1 MKRQIQLIL
10 ILAACFL
17 AAGLVLSAILVVA
30 VPFATPQART
40 QALIGAMAAS
50 IVSLLAMV
58 LIIVRKLRL
67 YAVDI
72 KALASKNGEYSQ
84 VIKELGAVPLQVF
97 LLFLIIELA
106 SQTVLTVLL
115 RNLWGCGGFTATIIF
130 IFQFAVYGLL
140 GSLIYVALDK
150 LTMEALLERELTSY
164 PPELRED
171 RQRKKN
177 VIIPMV
183 MSIMATVFTFAVAVF
198 IIARNSKLDEASSW
212 KLFSSSLLIFAPAE
226 AGYQAFVFVLVRIWS
241 SNTAR
246 LYSHLLERLDQIASA
261 DKDLTGKINI
271 ASVDEISS
279 MVGRI
284 NDFTGMLK
292 NSFAKVKD
300 SSAQCSSLQ
309 SRLFAAIASSSKNSH
324 AIGEAVLSMLDMVR
338 EEDKT
343 VKDADRSGKE
353 VETNVSRV
361 LSQIK
366 LQNESVQESARDT
379 ERAIDAVS
387 QAAKRTA
394 EVKALTDR
402 LMGAFG
408 ENDADIKSTL
418 SSVNAIVDLS
428 RKLSEINS
436 LIAKIASQTNLLAM
450 NAAIEAAHAGDSG
463 RGFSVVADEIRNLAE
478 TTAKHTKDSRESLK
492 AVLGEI
498 QRALEVSKKTS
509 ESYKTMSGIL
519 EEVNLGTRS
528 IAESM
533 DSQDS
538 ANKTILERLKQT
550 LDYSRETEKIST
562 ELDRETKT
570 LIAGLDAL
578 SEHSRKVLQN
588 IEITKAQN
596 EEEKTTIKQVDE
608 LANEAARLSAV
619 SESLLS
625 EFKS

>member
-1 MKRQIQLIL
+1 
-10 ILAACFL
+10 
-17 AAGLVLSAILVVA
+17 
-30 VPFATPQART
+30 
-40 QALIGAMAAS
+40 
-50 IVSLLAMV
+50 
-58 LIIVRKLRL
+58 
-67 YAVDI
+67 
-72 KALASKNGEYSQ
+72 
-84 VIKELGAVPLQVF
+84 
-97 LLFLIIELA
+97 
-106 SQTVLTVLL
+106 
-115 RNLWGCGGFTATIIF
+115 
-130 IFQFAVYGLL
+130 
-140 GSLIYVALDK
+140 
-150 LTMEALLERELTSY
+150 
-164 PPELRED
+164 
-171 RQRKKN
+171 
-177 VIIPMV
+177 
-183 MSIMATVFTFAVAVF
+183 
-198 IIARNSKLDEASSW
+198 
-212 KLFSSSLLIFAPAE
+212 
-226 AGYQAFVFVLVRIWS
+226 
-241 SNTAR
+241 
-246 LYSHLLERLDQIASA
+246 
-261 DKDLTGKINI
+261 
-271 ASVDEISS
+271 
-279 MVGRI
+279 
-284 NDFTGMLK
+284 
-292 NSFAKVKD
+292 
-300 SSAQCSSLQ
+300 
-309 SRLFAAIASSSKNSH
+309 
-324 AIGEAVLSMLDMVR
+324 VLSMLDMVR

-588 IEITKAQN
+588 IEMTKARN
-596 EEEKTTIKQVDE
+596 EEEKITIKQVDE

-619 SESLLS
+619 SESLMS